1 MLSPTSTDLQLSPH
15 FWLSEFEHSQTAT
28 RLGLRNEA
36 SAVELQ
42 QLKRLALRMEDVR
55 ALLGGVPILPSSG
68 LRTLIVNGLAT
79 RVIAESDLPK
89 LASRPDLMERLR
101 KQPSDHRFGRALDFT
116 APGFGSP
123 RQIVER
129 VMHSTI
135 PFKQLIFEGTWVHLA
150 IEEEGQEAKREVLT
164 AVFKQGEKTRY
175 LPGLV

>member
-1 MLSPTSTDLQLSPH
+1 MLSPTTTDLQLSPH

-55 ALLGGVPILPSSG
+55 ALLGGVPIIGSSG

-79 RVIAESDLPK
+79 RVIS
-89 LASRPDLMERLR
+89 
-101 KQPSDHRFGRALDFT
+101 
-116 APGFGSP
+116 
-123 RQIVER
+123 
-129 VMHSTI
+129 HSTI

-150 IEEEGQEAKREVLT
+150 IEEEGQKAKREVLT